1 MSSEKVK
8 KPIKVEILIDDVSEW
23 SHFEIGMEFLKKQ
36 LMNDIKFEMTQL
48 GIGDFEI
55 NITKKTF
62 HKVNHYT
69 VVNLMDFII
78 DENKKLHICGKS
90 PDCSGFEIEEG
101 LFKIKGFL
109 I

>member
-23 SHFEIGMEFLKKQ
+23 SHFEIGVEFLKKQ

-55 NITKKTF
+55 NIT
-62 HKVNHYT
+62 
-69 VVNLMDFII
+69 
-78 DENKKLHICGKS
+78 
-90 PDCSGFEIEEG
+90 EE
-101 LFKIKGFL
+101 
-109 I
+109 